1 MRFPSEWYQMLAVI
15 DERFGEL
22 SEAQKR
28 GLTLWVYGSILAKS
42 ACQNAV
48 VTALLVFGKANSF
61 RQYLREWLYDG
72 SDRAA
77 PCQTK
82 LDVDRCFGGLVGWLL
97 SLWPGRDLALAIDPT
112 AHGDRVVSLTVS
124 VLYRGSAIP
133 LAWRIVPA
141 NRKVAW
147 MEPIIGLL
155 VLLGKYVPRN
165 MRVLVMADR
174 GLWSPRL
181 WQAIK
186 ELGWH
191 PLLRLQGDTILQ
203 PVGQGRQKAAD
214 LLGGRGRAWIGRGTA
229 FRDADRRQNGTLVL
243 VWDEGEK
250 EPLVLLTNLAPEDVG
265 IWWYS
270 LRTWIELGFRVLKS
284 VGWQWQHTRRTDPD
298 RVARH
303 WLVLAVATL
312 WVLASGTRAEEAE
325 RRGVPPAQL
334 HKSPTLTIAESSDR
348 PRVISVF
355 ARGLSWL
362 QRQLH
367 NRRLWRKLW
376 LLPDPWPRPPPGMQI
391 IYHTPELSVVPYL
404 PL

>member
-15 DERFGEL
+15 DERFVEL
-22 SEAQKR
+22 SEAQKS
-28 GLTLWVYGSILAKS
+28 GLTLWVYGTILAKS

-48 VTALLVFGKANSF
+48 VTALMVLGKANSF

-82 LDVDRCFGGLVGWLL
+82 LDIDRCFGGLVGWLI
-97 SLWPGRDLALAIDPT
+97 SIWQGRDLALAIDPT

-124 VLYRGSAIP
+124 VLYRGCAIP
-133 LAWRIVPA
+133 LVWRIVPA
-141 NRKVAW
+141 NRKAKW
-147 MEPIIGLL
+147 IELIIGLL
-155 VLLGKYVPRN
+155 ILLGKYVPKN

-191 PLLRLQGDTILQ
+191 PILRLRSDTILQ

-214 LLGGRGRAWIGRGTA
+214 LLGGRSRAWIGRGTA
-229 FRDADRRQNGTLVL
+229 FRDANRRQNGTLVL

-250 EPLVLLTNLAPEDVG
+250 EPWVLLTNLASENVG

-312 WVLASGTRAEEAE
+312 WVMASGTRAEEAE
-325 RRGVPPAQL
+325 RRGVTPAQL
-334 HKSPTLTIAESSDR
+334 HKSPTLTTAESSDR
-348 PRVISVF
+348 PRIISVF

-362 QRQLH
+362 QRQFR
-367 NRRLWRKLW
+367 NRRLWRNLW
-376 LLPDPWPRPPPGMQI
+376 LLPDPWPRPPNGIQI
-391 IYHTPELSVVPYL
+391 IYHTSEPSTAPYL